1 MLALRWQATALVKAG
16 ETDLLE
22 SVAERASLLLRGQA
36 TTDRLLSAALQ
47 LGVICLYGGAAAQG
61 DALWEVAEVS
71 SPPLDLRS
79 GPVAAMANR
88 WRALRAQHAQD
99 LETSARLHKQA
110 AEQLRASGDART
122 AAVESG
128 LEGYVLVLLGAND
141 EAALVLETA
150 LAECE
155 RLGLASGA
163 AVARH
168 NLGLALLGLGRSREA
183 LASENEAIA
192 AYALGANRR
201 MECLSRNYASRIL
214 LALGLVEEAV
224 AEAERASRML
234 PCDHPYSWSA
244 HAALADAL
252 LVRRGAGDLPHALSY
267 AQAAHRA
274 LCSNPARFEEPAF
287 VLGVHIDALEA
298 NGLVDEARQAREEAR
313 GWVLERAS
321 KIRSEHYR
329 RTFLEGALDV
339 ARILKCPS
347 GPGAA

>member
-1 MLALRWQATALVKAG
+1 
-16 ETDLLE
+16 
-22 SVAERASLLLRGQA
+22 
-36 TTDRLLSAALQ
+36 
-47 LGVICLYGGAAAQG
+47 
-61 DALWEVAEVS
+61 
-71 SPPLDLRS
+71 
-79 GPVAAMANR
+79 
-88 WRALRAQHAQD
+88 
-99 LETSARLHKQA
+99 
-110 AEQLRASGDART
+110 
-122 AAVESG
+122 
-128 LEGYVLVLLGAND
+128 
-141 EAALVLETA
+141 
-150 LAECE
+150 
-155 RLGLASGA
+155 
-163 AVARH
+163 
-168 NLGLALLGLGRSREA
+168 
-183 LASENEAIA
+183 
-192 AYALGANRR
+192 

-214 LALGLVEEAV
+214 LALGRVEEAV